1 MLESIFLVT
10 PQTLEP
16 LSLLVGGMIAALAMA
31 GLVSLFFVIV
41 WWGIFSKAGRP
52 GWAVLIPLY
61 NFYVYTQIV
70 QRPKWWMLLYL
81 TILIPVAGPVMV
93 FLLSL
98 LDSLRLAKVFR
109 KSAGFGVGIALLN
122 IIFLPILAFGGAK
135 YDETSLNKEDQQ

>member
-1 MLESIFLVT
+1 
-10 PQTLEP
+10 
-16 LSLLVGGMIAALAMA
+16 MIAALAMA

-98 LDSLRLAKVFR
+98 LDSLRLAKAFG
-109 KSAGFGVGIALLN
+109 KSGGFGVGIALLN

>member
-98 LDSLRLAKVFR
+98 LDSLRLAKAFG

-122 IIFLPILAFGGAK
+122 IIFLPILAFGNAL
-135 YDETSLNKEDQQ
+135 YDGTSLNKEDQQ

>member
-1 MLESIFLVT
+1 
-10 PQTLEP
+10 
-16 LSLLVGGMIAALAMA
+16 MIAALAMA

-70 QRPKWWMLLYL
+70 QRPKWWMLLYCA
-81 TILIPVAGPVMV
+81 ILIPFVGRLMG
-93 FLLSL
+93 LLLIL